1 MGDVYKNA
9 YCTLAASASSNS
21 SEGLFHQRSFEDGLK
36 PVSLDLELPSQNG
49 INLTKVF
56 IRPPI
61 LNPREEVTRA
71 ILTTRAW
78 TMQERALSRRIVHFT
93 RTRLLWE
100 CRTCTLDDTN
110 PEDEREYASVMP
122 LTWYQDG
129 ETIRHSFDTSTVS
142 EYCANLWRTLM
153 QYFSGRDITYEKDTF
168 PAVSGLAKTL
178 QPFIGGRYLAG
189 IWENDVLNGLA
200 WKLSDEYDFRNPGAP
215 EPNYEGSYSPS
226 WSWAAKGP
234 VKFEMWEDRRA
245 SERRNSKEA
254 AKEDRTMTYVDAK
267 IDLSGKDDTGTISFA
282 SLTLRGRLKQVPY
295 LNSSNLGRCS
305 HFMLCDLAVEGAKS
319 KETERVRSIRV
330 KWDFVA
336 EPIERHSSSSGGQE
350 SSETEESDTDSTDSS
365 GPASH
370 IYLFELRRRLTV
382 DDKPSSYSYRCNSI
396 GLVIEELAEHRHQ
409 GDKERRFTRL
419 GFCEWED
426 KLNYGEHDCF
436 VGIEDTNITLV

>member
-1 MGDVYKNA
+1 MGDIYKNA

-21 SEGLFHQRSFEDGLK
+21 SEGLFHQRFFEDGLK
-36 PVSLDLELPSQNG
+36 PVSLDVELPSKNG
-49 INLTKVF
+49 INLAKVF

-93 RTRLLWE
+93 RTRLPWE
-100 CRTCTLDDTN
+100 RCTCTLDDTN

-153 QYFSGRDITYEKDTF
+153 QYFSGRDITYEKNTF

-189 IWENDVLNGLA
+189 TWENDVLNGLA

-234 VKFEMWEDRRA
+234 VKFGMRVDSA
-245 SERRNSKEA
+245 PPSEET
-254 AKEDRTMTYVDAK
+254 AK
-267 IDLSGKDDTGTISFA
+267 
-282 SLTLRGRLKQVPY
+282 KQPR
-295 LNSSNLGRCS
+295 SNY
-305 HFMLCDLAVEGAKS
+305 D
-319 KETERVRSIRV
+319 
-330 KWDFVA
+330 
-336 EPIERHSSSSGGQE
+336 
-350 SSETEESDTDSTDSS
+350 
-365 GPASH
+365 
-370 IYLFELRRRLTV
+370 LRR
-382 DDKPSSYSYRCNSI
+382 C
-396 GLVIEELAEHRHQ
+396 
-409 GDKERRFTRL
+409 
-419 GFCEWED
+419 
-426 KLNYGEHDCF
+426 
-436 VGIEDTNITLV
+436 